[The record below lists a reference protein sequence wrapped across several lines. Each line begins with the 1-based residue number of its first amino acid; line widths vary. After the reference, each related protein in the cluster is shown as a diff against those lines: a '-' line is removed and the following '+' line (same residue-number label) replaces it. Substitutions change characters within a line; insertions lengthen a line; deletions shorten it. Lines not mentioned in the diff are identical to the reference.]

1 MRKTENQSGLREN
14 TKKMLRQ
21 GAAAAWPICLGYI
34 PIGLAFGVLARQYGL
49 EWWAVGL
56 MSVLVFA
63 GSAQFI
69 AVSMLASGAAA
80 PAIIA
85 TTFFVN
91 LRHTLMSSAL
101 AVHLSRVS
109 RPFLAVFAYGIT
121 DESFAVN
128 IARFRMEGWDRWRAL
143 LVNQLSNFMWICAT
157 TLGAVAGQFVP
168 EGAFGIDYALTAMFI
183 CLLVVQVYSLIYL
196 VTALISGII
205 AIIWYIALPGYSYI
219 VGASICAATMGYLI
233 KRSRFNK
240 SAGQGL

>member
-1 MRKTENQSGLREN
+1 MGETANKNGFRANAGG
-14 TKKMLRQ
+14 MFRQ
-21 GAAAAWPICLGYI
+21 GVAAAWPICLGYI
-34 PIGLAFGVLARQYGL
+34 PIGLAFGVLARQYGI

-56 MSVLVFA
+56 MSILVFA

-69 AVSMLASGAAA
+69 AVSMLVSGASA

-109 RPFLAVFAYGIT
+109 RGFLAVFAYGVT

-128 IARFRMEGWDRWRAL
+128 IARFRRKSWDRWRAL
-143 LVNQLSNFMWICAT
+143 LVNQLSNFMWISAT
-157 TLGAVAGQFVP
+157 TLGALAGQFVP

-183 CLLVVQVYSLIYL
+183 CLLVVQVYSMIYL
-196 VTALISGII
+196 ITALISGVI

-219 VGASICAATMGYLI
+219 VGASICAATIGYLI
-233 KRSRFNK
+233 KRIRLKQSTGR
-240 SAGQGL
+240 G